1 MKLVN
6 PYPSYYTGVLKFV
19 NTYIFLP
26 LALTCTFF
34 FSCRKIIHPRKPC
47 RAVSRVRTVSR
58 LKTFFAWFFLTQL
71 TAWTGSPYRNRR
83 LNIGEDG
90 KRGNGGRNGYPSP
103 LNIPS
108 WPFFTFSPLK
118 SSNCP
123 IYVTFTRN
131 PRGRKSTHW
140 HLSVKNACVSPHMT
154 SYFVIIAT
162 NRQEI
167 IPFYLFPDIRWF
179 GLQDCLFSWLHFRVL
194 KVSWV
199 VN

>member
-6 PYPSYYTGVLKFV
+6 PYPSYYTGVPKFV

-26 LALTCTFF
+26 LALTCTLF
-34 FSCRKIIHPRKPC
+34 FSCRKIIHPRKSC
-47 RAVSRVRTVSR
+47 RTISRVRTVSR
-58 LKTFFAWFFLTQL
+58 LKTFFVRFLLTQL
-71 TAWTGSPYRNRR
+71 TAWTGSPYRNGR

-90 KRGNGGRNGYPSP
+90 KRENEGRNGYPFP
-103 LNIPS
+103 LNVLS
-108 WPFFTFSPLK
+108 WPFLPFPQQGALIVLCYLYIEISEEE
-118 SSNCP
+118 
-123 IYVTFTRN
+123 
-131 PRGRKSTHW
+131 KSTHW
-140 HLSVKNACVSPHMT
+140 HLSVKNGFVPPHMT

-162 NRQEI
+162 NHQEI
-167 IPFYLFPDIRWF
+167 IPSYLFPDIRWF

>member
-1 MKLVN
+1 MH
-6 PYPSYYTGVLKFV
+6 
-19 NTYIFLP
+19 I
-26 LALTCTFF
+26 F
-34 FSCRKIIHPRKPC
+34 FSCRKIIHPRKSC
-47 RAVSRVRTVSR
+47 RTISRVRTVSR
-58 LKTFFAWFFLTQL
+58 LKTFFVRFILTQL

-90 KRGNGGRNGYPSP
+90 KRENEGRNGYPFP
-103 LNIPS
+103 LNVLS
-108 WPFFTFSPLK
+108 WLFLPFPQQGALIVLCYLYIEISEEE
-118 SSNCP
+118 
-123 IYVTFTRN
+123 
-131 PRGRKSTHW
+131 KSTHW
-140 HLSVKNACVSPHMT
+140 HLSVKNGFVSPHMA

-179 GLQDCLFSWLHFRVL
+179 GLQDCLLSWLHFRVL